1 MVPLGEAGLGR
12 APSTSSTPAVVQGQ
26 SLQVHVFP
34 LPSETTKKR
43 PGRVLLVSFKEE
55 AQGEHD
61 TKGQDCCP
69 VRNWLLR
76 SGGLLWGTEE
86 WVGFVVAQDSR
97 ARAKEYQSEGQR

>member
-1 MVPLGEAGLGR
+1 MLSGEARLGR

-76 SGGLLWGTEE
+76 SGGLLWCIQEG
-86 WVGFVVAQDSR
+86 VGFVVAREGR
-97 ARAKEYQSEGQR
+97 AGAKEYQSEGQR